1 MQKFLK
7 SRGFDVAIASITL
20 TVLTTTP
27 AWAGVTIPAP
37 AAAIL
42 AGGAIIGAI
51 VVAKLW
57 RRK

>member
-1 MQKFLK
+1 MQKFLI

-20 TVLTTTP
+20 TVLMTTP
-27 AWAGVTIPAP
+27 AWAGEPVPAP
-37 AAAIL
+37 AAGIL